1 MKKDITKSILFGVAI
16 GDALGVPV
24 EFLTREEV
32 AKDPVTDLRGM
43 GTYKLPAG
51 TWSDDSS
58 LTFCLAEV
66 IADEFNLNTIA
77 ENFVKWQKEG
87 YWSATKKIFDIGVA
101 TMEALSRLENGVEA
115 VKAGGTD
122 ERDNGNGSLM
132 RILPLLVYIKNK
144 PIQERFKITQ
154 QVSSITHGHIR
165 STIACFYYLE
175 FAKKIVE
182 GKDKMEAYQA
192 LKKEIPA
199 FLNSIAIDGSEIEL
213 FSRILNGDIQNEPE
227 EKIDSGGYVLSTLEA
242 SLWCLLSTNS
252 YKEAVLK
259 AVNLADDSD
268 TTGAVTGGL
277 AGLIYGF
284 DSIPKEWVDG
294 IVKTE
299 KISRLAEDLEKVI

>member
-1 MKKDITKSILFGVAI
+1 MKKDIAKSILFGVAI

-77 ENFVKWQKEG
+77 ENFVKWKNEG

-115 VKAGGTD
+115 VKAGGTG

-132 RILPLLVYIKNK
+132 RILPLLVYIKDK